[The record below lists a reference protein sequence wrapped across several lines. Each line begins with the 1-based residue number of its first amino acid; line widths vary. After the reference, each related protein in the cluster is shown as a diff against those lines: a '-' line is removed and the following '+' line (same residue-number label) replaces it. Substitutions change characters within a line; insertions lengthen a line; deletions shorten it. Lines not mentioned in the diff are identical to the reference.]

1 MLSLLAIAEGSSV
14 ITETVFENRFRI
26 VDDLIK
32 MGADIRVEDKAA
44 FITGVKSL
52 KPSVVTATDLRG
64 GMSLVLATLSANGTS
79 KVLDPIHI
87 DRGYENYIG
96 KIRSLGG
103 EIERKNS

>member
-1 MLSLLAIAEGSSV
+1 MTIM
-14 ITETVFENRFRI
+14 
-26 VDDLIK
+26 K

-52 KPSVVTATDLRG
+52 KPSIVTATDLRG

-79 KVLDPIHI
+79 RVLDPTHI